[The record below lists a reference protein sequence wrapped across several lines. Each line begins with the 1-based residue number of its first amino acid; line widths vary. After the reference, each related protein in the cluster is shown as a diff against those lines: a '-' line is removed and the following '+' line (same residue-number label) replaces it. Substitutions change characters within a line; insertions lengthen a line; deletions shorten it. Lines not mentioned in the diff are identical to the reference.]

1 MRTYSPDATRQA
13 RTQLRALVDAVDARA
28 YRAAMTNLGRELGA
42 VLDARLEGAGHVIVA
57 CTVEDA
63 DFLAAGVMEVL
74 SARRPRRR
82 LSFACFWNERTSL
95 GRDPRFRIEQA
106 PILRQYVEPHP
117 KSVRSVVMLK
127 SIISTACVVRTNL
140 LQLLDEV
147 KPETVIVAAPV
158 MHADAEANLEREFP
172 RHISE
177 RFSYVYFAKDTDR
190 APDGNLV
197 PGIGG
202 TVYERLGL
210 GDKSTKNRVAPVLV
224 VRRRADLEEALRR

>member
-1 MRTYSPDATRQA
+1 
-13 RTQLRALVDAVDARA
+13 
-28 YRAAMTNLGRELGA
+28 MTNLGRELGA
-42 VLDARLEGAGHVIVA
+42 ALDRRLEGAGHVIVA

-63 DFLAAGVMEVL
+63 DFLGAGVMAVL
-74 SARRPRRR
+74 GARRPRTR
-82 LSFACFWNERTSL
+82 LSFACFWNERTTL
-95 GRDPRFRIEQA
+95 GHDPQFRVEQA

-117 KSVRSVVMLK
+117 KRVRSVVMLK

-147 KPETVIVAAPV
+147 KPETVVVAAPV
-158 MHADAEANLEREFP
+158 MHADAKANLEREFP
-172 RHISE
+172 HYISE

-190 APDGNLV
+190 APNGNLV

-210 GDKSTKNRVAPVLV
+210 GGQRAKNRVAPELV
-224 VRRRADLEEALRR
+224 TRRRADLEAALGR